1 MIETDAQRAAI
12 EEPAN
17 KAAKRSSAM
26 DLHSEQ
32 VEIEHRTMAKSK
44 SVAAVPTTLQIDE
57 KSESG

>member
-44 SVAAVPTTLQIDE
+44 SVAAVPTTLQID
-57 KSESG
+57 